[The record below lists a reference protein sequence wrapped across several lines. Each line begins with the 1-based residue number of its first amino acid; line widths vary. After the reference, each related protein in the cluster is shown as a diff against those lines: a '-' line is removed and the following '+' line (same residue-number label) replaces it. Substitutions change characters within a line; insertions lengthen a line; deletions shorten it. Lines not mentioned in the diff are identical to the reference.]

1 MSYLINC
8 LKLSDAQNF
17 PKHLRVLDL
26 CTGTGCIPLLFSHGF
41 PYEELGVKKLD
52 IVAVDVSK
60 KALSL
65 ASYNQQRLLQE
76 LESMRTNGNGK
87 ELVENARICGL
98 KHIRFLCAEVLD
110 NSGPGSITNF
120 SMFLEHSGKPTW
132 DIIISNPPYVSPKAF
147 ASSTSRSVRNFEPKL
162 ALVPPETLDSNDEE
176 QGDLFYPRLLD
187 IGQMVNAKML
197 LVEVADLDQAMR
209 VAKMAQQRRRWS
221 GVEIWRDQPDHHSSN
236 GDNFPEWV
244 RVIGQGN
251 VRSVFCYTQE
261 GREWIRRCQ

>member
-1 MSYLINC
+1 VSYLINR
-8 LKLSDAQNF
+8 LRLSDAQNF
-17 PKHLRVLDL
+17 PKDLRVLDL
-26 CTGTGCIPLLFSHGF
+26 CTGTGCIPLLFSHDF
-41 PYEELGVKKLD
+41 PYKELGVKILNIVALD
-52 IVAVDVSK
+52 ISK

-65 ASYNQQRLLQE
+65 ASYNQQRLLRE
-76 LESMRTNGNGK
+76 LESARTNGTGK
-87 ELVENARICGL
+87 EPAENARIYSL
-98 KHIRFLCAEVLD
+98 KHIRFLRADVLD

-120 SMFLEHSGKPTW
+120 TTFLQHSGKPTW
-132 DIIISNPPYVSPKAF
+132 DIVISNPPYVSPKAF

-187 IGQMVNAKML
+187 IGQMAEAKML

-221 GVEIWRDQPDHHSSN
+221 GVEIWRDQPDHHSPN
-236 GDNFPEWV
+236 GDIFPEGV

-251 VRSVFCYTQE
+251 GRSVFCYTQE
-261 GREWIRRCQ
+261 GREWISKCQ